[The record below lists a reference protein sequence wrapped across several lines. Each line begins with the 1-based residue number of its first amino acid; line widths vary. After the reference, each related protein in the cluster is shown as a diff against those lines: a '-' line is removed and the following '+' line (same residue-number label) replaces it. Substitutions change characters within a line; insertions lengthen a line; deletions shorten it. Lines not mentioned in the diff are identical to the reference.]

1 MLRFPPTVK
10 VKGIVPSHIFC
21 MSKPEISRV
30 NLQDWG
36 LPFRLVVI
44 AGACLVGMVVG
55 ATALGLIGMIN
66 FLNNLWAVELPKE
79 IKWADLKYS
88 PWIGLGLL
96 VAALIAGRLLLLIT
110 DGRPRGPADLILAAQ
125 RNEMPELKNGF
136 LSVGLTVVSVSGG
149 GSVGM
154 FGPLMHFGGCFSALV
169 SRWSKRIPLN
179 VIMGAG
185 AASAIAA
192 VFSAPIGAAIFAHE
206 AIIRRFGAFGAGP
219 VVAAAFGAHWVAQM
233 IVGDTRLFHVSNAP
247 LLEMSTLYMAIAVG
261 VLSGLVSVLYI
272 HAVTAMPMLAR
283 KTNIPLQWRPLVPAG
298 VLFVLSP
305 LLPHLLGHGLGTVS
319 MSLAGELS
327 MVLLLTLLALKIGM
341 TSLCIGFG
349 LFGGVFAPALFIGAM
364 VGGVIDSFVPGVG
377 VSSFAILGAAS
388 CIAAVIGAPLASV
401 LIVFELTGSYEWA
414 VLAMISVVTA
424 NQFSRAYAGRSLFDR
439 QLALRGITLGDDQLN
454 DRQEAQVR

>member
-1 MLRFPPTVK
+1 
-10 VKGIVPSHIFC
+10 
-21 MSKPEISRV
+21 
-30 NLQDWG
+30 
-36 LPFRLVVI
+36 
-44 AGACLVGMVVG
+44 
-55 ATALGLIGMIN
+55 
-66 FLNNLWAVELPKE
+66 
-79 IKWADLKYS
+79 
-88 PWIGLGLL
+88 
-96 VAALIAGRLLLLIT
+96 LLLLIT

-185 AASAIAA
+185 AAAAIAA

-233 IVGDTRLFHVSNAP
+233 LVGDTRMFNVSNAP

-272 HAVTAMPMLAR
+272 HAVTSMPVWAR
-283 KTNIPLQWRPLVPAG
+283 RTGIALQWRPLVPAAI
-298 VLFVLSP
+298 LFVLSP

-319 MSLAGELS
+319 LSLTGSMSLA
-327 MVLLLTLLALKIGM
+327 LLLTLLLLKIGT

-364 VGGVIDSFVPGVG
+364 VGGVVDSFVPGVG
-377 VSSFAILGAAS
+377 LSSFAILGAAS

-401 LIVFELTGSYEWA
+401 MIVFELTGSYEWA

-439 QLALRGITLGDDQLN
+439 QLALRGITLGDDQLAHTPTQ
-454 DRQEAQVR
+454 RR

>member
-1 MLRFPPTVK
+1 
-10 VKGIVPSHIFC
+10 
-21 MSKPEISRV
+21 MSKPESSRIDIH
-30 NLQDWG
+30 DWG
-36 LPFRLVVI
+36 LPFRLLVI

-55 ATALGLIGMIN
+55 ATALGLIGVIN
-66 FLNNLWAVELPKE
+66 FFNELWAVEIPTE
-79 IKWADLKYS
+79 INWDSLSYS

-96 VAALIAGRLLLLIT
+96 TAALIAGRLLLLIS

-169 SRWSKRIPLN
+169 SRWSERIPLN

-233 IVGDTRLFHVSNAP
+233 VVGDTRLFNVSNAP
-247 LLEMSTLYMAIAVG
+247 LLEMSTLYMAIGVG
-261 VLSGLVSVLYI
+261 VLSGLVSILYI
-272 HAVTAMPMLAR
+272 HSVTAMPMVAR
-283 KTNIPLQWRPLVPAG
+283 KTNIPLQWRPLVPATI
-298 VLFVLSP
+298 LFLLSP

-319 MSLAGELS
+319 MSLAGQLS
-327 MVLLLTLLALKIGM
+327 LVLLVTLVVLKIGM

-364 VGGVIDSFVPGVG
+364 VGSVMDSFIPGVG
-377 VSSFAILGAAS
+377 GSSFAILGAAS

-401 LIVFELTGSYEWA
+401 MIVFELTGSYEWA

-439 QLALRGITLGDDQLN
+439 QLALRGFALTDDQMQQ
-454 DRQEAQVR
+454 RQTPKR

>member
-1 MLRFPPTVK
+1 MP
-10 VKGIVPSHIFC
+10 
-21 MSKPEISRV
+21 KPEMTHID
-30 NLQDWG
+30 LHDWG
-36 LPFRLVVI
+36 LPFRLLVI

-55 ATALGLIGMIN
+55 ATALGLIGVIGYFN
-66 FLNNLWAVELPKE
+66 ELWAVELPTQ
-79 IKWADLKYS
+79 INWSDLSYS

-96 VAALIAGRLLLLIT
+96 IAALIAGRLLLLIT

-169 SRWSKRIPLN
+169 SHWSKRIPLN

-233 IVGDTRLFHVSNAP
+233 LVGDTRLFNVSNAP
-247 LLEMSTLYMAIAVG
+247 SLEMSTLYMAIAVG

-272 HAVTAMPMLAR
+272 HAVTAMPLLAR

-305 LLPHLLGHGLGTVS
+305 LLPHLLGHGLGSVS

-327 MVLLLTLLALKIGM
+327 IALLLTLLVLKIGM
-341 TSLCIGFG
+341 TSMCIGFG

-364 VGGVIDSFVPGVG
+364 VGGVMDSFVPGVG

-401 LIVFELTGSYEWA
+401 MIVFELTGSYEWA

-439 QLALRGITLGDDQLN
+439 QLAMRGINLGDDQLAHHHTQ
-454 DRQEAQVR
+454 RQ

>member
-1 MLRFPPTVK
+1 MP
-10 VKGIVPSHIFC
+10 
-21 MSKPEISRV
+21 KPEISHID
-30 NLQDWG
+30 LHDWG
-36 LPFRLVVI
+36 LPYRLMVI
-44 AGACLVGMVVG
+44 TGACLVGMVVG
-55 ATALGLIGMIN
+55 ATALGLIWVIGY
-66 FLNNLWAVELPKE
+66 FSDLWAVTLPTQ
-79 IKWADLKYS
+79 ISWSGLSYS

-96 VAALIAGRLLLLIT
+96 VAALIAGRLLLFIK
-110 DGRPRGPADLILAAQ
+110 DGRPHGPADLILAAQ
-125 RNEMPELKNGF
+125 RNEMPQLKDGF

-169 SRWSKRIPLN
+169 GRWSKRIPLN

-219 VVAAAFGAHWVAQM
+219 VVAAAFGAHWVAQRL
-233 IVGDTRLFHVSNAP
+233 VGDTRLFHVSNAP
-247 LLEMSTLYMAIAVG
+247 SLEVSTLYMAIAVG
-261 VLSGLVSVLYI
+261 VLSGLVSVVYI

-283 KTNIPLQWRPLVPAG
+283 KTNIPLQWRPLVPAA

-305 LLPHLLGHGLGTVS
+305 VLPHLLGHGLASVS
-319 MSLAGELS
+319 MSLAGQLS
-327 MVLLLTLLALKIGM
+327 IALLLTLLVLKIGM
-341 TSLCIGFG
+341 TSMCIGFG
-349 LFGGVFAPALFIGAM
+349 MFGGVFAPALFIGAM
-364 VGGVIDSFVPGVG
+364 VGGVMDSFVTGVG

-401 LIVFELTGSYEWA
+401 MIVFELTGSYEWA

-439 QLALRGITLGDDQLN
+439 QLALRGITLGDDPLHDHPTQKS
-454 DRQEAQVR
+454 